1 MKGNEEILY
10 KTHLY
15 SYLDKIIFKAIT
27 DSKETLV
34 LDENKILVS

>member
-10 KTHLY
+10 KTHFY
-15 SYLDKIIFKAIT
+15 TYLDKIIFKNVS

-34 LDENKILVS
+34 FDENKILIS